1 MTVKISGVPSR
12 FMASIRVRQRK
23 DGSSYISVLYVHQ
36 SKQTSSSFDDPA
48 EANRFKDVVDRLGP
62 AEALRIWKAA
72 KPSEGHTVASFIAEQ
87 IEALSG
93 VEKKTV
99 AEYQRYLNRD
109 IEPALG
115 HIPLSTLA
123 RSDISRWVNAMRDAG
138 ASGKTVQNK
147 AGFLSGCLNA
157 AVREGLM
164 AANPAAGVRLPR
176 TVQREIT
183 FLTPE
188 EFALL
193 RTSFTPRWWP
203 FLDFLVA
210 SGCRF
215 SEATALMPGDVDRVN
230 NTVRVSRAWKRVP
243 GNDKRKYEL
252 GQPKTRGSIRT
263 INVPA
268 SVMNQLDYSREFV
281 FVNSDGGPIRIYSWR
296 TNVWV
301 PSLAKARSKDPHKP
315 EAVALEKPVRIHDL
329 RHTCASW
336 LLRAGVPLIAV
347 SAHLGHEDT
356 SVTAKIY
363 GHLDRTAGQAAAA
376 AMAELLTT

>member
-1 MTVKISGVPSR
+1 
-12 FMASIRVRQRK
+12 MASIRVRQRK
-23 DGSSYISVLYVHQ
+23 DGTAYTSVLYVHQ
-36 SKQTSSSFDDPA
+36 GKQTSSSFNDPA
-48 EANRFKDVVDRLGP
+48 EASRFKDVLDRLGP
-62 AEALRIWKAA
+62 AEALRIWKAVR
-72 KPSEGHTVASFIAEQ
+72 PSDSHTVGSFIAQQ
-87 IEALSG
+87 IGALSG
-93 VEKKTV
+93 VEKKTL
-99 AEYQRYLNRD
+99 AEYQRYLARD

-123 RSDISRWVNAMRDAG
+123 RSDISRWVNTMSDAG
-138 ASGKTVQNK
+138 ASGKTIQNK
-147 AGFLSGCLNA
+147 VGFLSGCLNA
-157 AVREGLM
+157 AVGEGLM
-164 AANPAAGVRLPR
+164 TANPAAGVRLPR
-176 TVQREIT
+176 TIRREMT

-193 RTSFTPRWWP
+193 RISFTPRWRP
-203 FLDFLVA
+203 LLDFLVA

-215 SEATALMPGDVDRVN
+215 SEATALMPRDVDRAN

-243 GNDKRKYEL
+243 GSGERKYEL
-252 GQPKTRGSIRT
+252 GQPKTRRSIRT

-268 SVMNQLDYSREFV
+268 SVLEQLDCSREFV

-301 PSLAKARSKDPHKP
+301 PSLAKARSKDPKNP
-315 EAVALEKPVRIHDL
+315 DKLVLEKPVRIHDL

-336 LLRAGVPLIAV
+336 LLAAGVPLITV
-347 SAHLGHEDT
+347 SSHLGREDS

-376 AMAELLTT
+376 AMAELLR

>member
-1 MTVKISGVPSR
+1 
-12 FMASIRVRQRK
+12 MASIRVRQRK
-23 DGSSYISVLYVHQ
+23 DGTTYTSVLYVHQ
-36 SKQTSSSFDDPA
+36 SKQTSSSFNDHS
-48 EANRFKDVVDRLGP
+48 EALKFQDVVDRLGP

-72 KPSEGHTVASFIAEQ
+72 KPSEGHTVASFIAQ
-87 IEALSG
+87 HIEALSG
-93 VEKKTV
+93 VEKKTL
-99 AEYQRYLNRD
+99 AEYQRYLTRD
-109 IEPALG
+109 IKPVLG

-123 RSDISRWVNAMRDAG
+123 RSDIARWVNAMHDVG
-138 ASGKTVQNK
+138 TSGKTVQNK
-147 AGFLSGCLNA
+147 VGFLSGCLNV

-164 AANPAAGVRLPR
+164 AANPAVGVRLPR
-176 TVQREIT
+176 TVQRQMT
-183 FLTPE
+183 FLTPG

-215 SEATALMPGDVDRVN
+215 SEATALMPGDIDRAN

-243 GNDKRKYEL
+243 GIDADGGYEL
-252 GQPKTRGSIRT
+252 GQPKTRRSIRT

-268 SVMNQLDYSREFV
+268 SVLNQLENSNEFV

-301 PSLAKARSKDPHKP
+301 PSLGKARAKDPKNP
-315 EAVALEKPVRIHDL
+315 EKVVLEKPVRIHDL
-329 RHTCASW
+329 RHSCASW
-336 LLRAGVPLIAV
+336 LLGAGVPLITV
-347 SAHLGHEDT
+347 SAHLGHQDT

-363 GHLDRTAGQAAAA
+363 GHLDRTSGQAEAA
-376 AMAELLTT
+376 AMDELLTI